1 MRKER
6 SRVLT
11 YFFFLCLILVISSC
25 GRHKTVVAQY
35 DIPADSIISRSQMV
49 QMIADIHV
57 MEAALQEVKKK
68 GINEQ
73 EMSVFY
79 YNELFSKYHM
89 TGRRFRLNLSNYL
102 GDSEQFYLIYED
114 VKTELDRR
122 VRLQKPGITKRKK

>member
-6 SRVLT
+6 NSVIT
-11 YFFFLCLILVISSC
+11 CFFFVILLQAITSC
-25 GRHKTVVAQY
+25 GRHKAVVVQY

-49 QMIADIHV
+49 QILADIHV

-68 GINEQ
+68 GANEQ

-89 TGRRFRLNLSNYL
+89 TGKRFRLNLSNYL
-102 GDSEQFYLIYED
+102 GDSEQFYLMYED
-114 VKTELDRR
+114 VKNELDRR